1 MKLASRIFQSIEKE
15 FQLRESSCPCCR
27 VNVRARAL
35 GLGGGLEFAGLGRWK
50 VLPRLVST

>member
-35 GLGGGLEFAGLGRWK
+35 GLGGGLE
-50 VLPRLVST
+50 LPDSDGGKCCLA